1 MHKGKRERH
10 VPEYLRQAFEEY
22 VSLLVQGKAPK
33 VMVVNGQ
40 RESARH
46 VVCKLRYCTDPLP
59 DIRCQQLDIPSGS
72 TYARAA
78 RSLMPIENA
87 CIDCET
93 RISTRA
99 TRCRSCKGLAQWA
112 DPETRTTLL
121 ATTQSPQ
128 YRERQSER
136 LKAVWEANP
145 ELREE
150 RAHRMREMWEDPAYR
165 RGRVQATKQLW
176 QTEEYREKQR
186 QIYESEEGHRVRSES
201 ASARWE
207 DEECRRRRSEQTK
220 ELWRNE
226 GYRRRQAA
234 AKRRALQNPETHRR
248 MSEAARRREEQKRAQ
263 REGE

>member
-1 MHKGKRERH
+1 MSDPNAPDHLHE
-10 VPEYLRQAFEEY
+10 AFDEY
-22 VSLLVQGKAPK
+22 VNLLVQGKAPK

-40 RESARH
+40 CVSARH
-46 VVCKLRYCTDPLP
+46 VVCKLRNCTDILP

-78 RSLMPIENA
+78 RSLMPISNA

-93 RISTRA
+93 KISTQA
-99 TRCRSCKGLAQWA
+99 TRCRSCKTLAQWA
-112 DPETRTTLL
+112 DPETKAKLL
-121 ATTQSPQ
+121 AATQSPQ

-136 LKAVWEANP
+136 LKATWEANP

-150 RAHRMREMWEDPAYR
+150 KARRMRKMWKDPAYR
-165 RGRVQATKQLW
+165 RSRVRATKQLW
-176 QTEEYREKQR
+176 QTEGYREKHR
-186 QIYESEEGHRVRSES
+186 QIHDSEEGRRVRSEI

-207 DEECRRRRSEQTK
+207 DEEYRRRRSEQTK
-220 ELWRNE
+220 ELWQNE

-263 REGE
+263 REAEDEG